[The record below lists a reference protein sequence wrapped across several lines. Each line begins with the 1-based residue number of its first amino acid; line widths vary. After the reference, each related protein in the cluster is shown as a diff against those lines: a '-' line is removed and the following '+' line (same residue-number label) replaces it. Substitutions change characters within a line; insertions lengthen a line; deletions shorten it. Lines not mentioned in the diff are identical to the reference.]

1 MTTLKTSTRTSTGRK
16 KEKGK
21 TPQQLEKNRK
31 KGTRGNRLELDGD
44 KTIAKNRKEWK
55 DNNQNL
61 PRIEGQRVSWASH

>member
-44 KTIAKNRKEWK
+44 TIH
-55 DNNQNL
+55 L
-61 PRIEGQRVSWASH
+61 QRYASAHPNVLSDVICEARAHEFF